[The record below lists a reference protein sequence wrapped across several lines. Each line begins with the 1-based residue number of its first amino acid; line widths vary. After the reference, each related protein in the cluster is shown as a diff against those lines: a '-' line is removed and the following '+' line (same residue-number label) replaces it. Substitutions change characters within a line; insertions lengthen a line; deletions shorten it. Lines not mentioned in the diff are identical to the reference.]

1 MISLRTIFRGTLTR
15 FIPAFIL
22 GTAIFYGIVSLSD
35 HVSVGWLNLGV
46 AYALVTVGY
55 TAALAALLYRLRAD
69 ADVSGRRSAVAGLL
83 VPAAYLSGLVVLASQ
98 SQLSQ
103 NLLAVLIGA
112 GLAIGMF
119 FPWLK
124 SAPVAALTD
133 QEAQQLL
140 EESRPEFGGLG
151 EVRESSYAEG
161 RQNK

>member
-55 TAALAALLYRLRAD
+55 TAALAALRYRLRAD
-69 ADVSGRRSAVAGLL
+69 ADVAGRRSAVAGLL

-151 EVRESSYAEG
+151 ESRRSAYAEG
-161 RQNK
+161 RQDE

>member
-1 MISLRTIFRGTLTR
+1 MISLRTILRGTLTR
-15 FIPAFIL
+15 FVPAFIL
-22 GTAIFYGIVSLSD
+22 GTAIFYVLVSLGD
-35 HVSVGWLNLGV
+35 PVSVGWLNLGV

-55 TAALAALLYRLRAD
+55 TAALAALRDRLRAD
-69 ADVSGRRSAVAGLL
+69 ADVAGRRSAVAGLL

-103 NLLAVLIGA
+103 DLLAVLIGA

-133 QEAQQLL
+133 QEALQLL
-140 EESRPEFGGLG
+140 EESRTEFGGLG

-161 RQNK
+161 RQDK